1 MHYASRFLRMSFAIG
16 SLVAFVLLWA
26 GLSWSGTPQPD
37 PPNKKNMKIDKLSPQ
52 PEPPDK
58 YMKLKKV
65 KPQPSPEVK
74 TQDSKALGPQPEP
87 PDRTIKKDVK
97 AKSVK

>member
-1 MHYASRFLRMSFAIG
+1 MSFAIG

-37 PPNKKNMKIDKLSPQ
+37 PPNKNLKIDKLSPQ
-52 PEPPDK
+52 PEPPDRNI
-58 YMKLKKV
+58 KLKKSKPLPPPAV
-65 KPQPSPEVK
+65 KN
-74 TQDSKALGPQPEP
+74 QDSKALGPQPEP
-87 PDRTIKKDVK
+87 PDKTIKKGVK